1 MIVEEA
7 INRYIELRDA
17 KSALKA
23 EWSKANALIE
33 TEMNQIE
40 AQFLQKFNEEGSET
54 VGSASGTAYKSTRST
69 AKVLDRDSWL
79 KHIIESEDYQFIE
92 SRVNKT
98 AVDEYIN
105 EHGMPPPGVGIVAE
119 TTVNIRRS

>member
-23 EWSKANALIE
+23 KWSEENAAIDR
-33 TEMNQIE
+33 EMNRIE
-40 AQFLQKFNEEGSET
+40 AQFLQKFNDEGCET
-54 VGSASGTAYKSTRST
+54 VGSESGTAYKSTRYS

-79 KHIIESEDYQFIE
+79 RSIIETENYQFIE

-98 AVDEYIN
+98 AVDEYIAAN
-105 EHGMPPPGVGIVAE
+105 GVPPPGVGITAE